1 MKVGLVTFIDLA
13 DAAPHGTAMESG
25 TTNYLKC
32 KEPAALLKWIKA
44 ISLPDLLERTRDM
57 QIRLSRV
64 IPGAPVASS
73 SIPKV
78 IL

>member
-1 MKVGLVTFIDLA
+1 MVAFIDLA
-13 DAAPHGTAMESG
+13 DEAPPVVAMDSAA
-25 TTNYLKC
+25 TNYFKC
-32 KEPAALLKWIKA
+32 KEPAASLEWIKA
-44 ISLPDLLERTRDM
+44 LSSLDLFDRTRDM

-64 IPGAPVASS
+64 SPDKPVASS